1 MTYPKVLIAGPH
13 GGVVKHYGDLGV
25 PDGVSGIGLHGL
37 TLMMNILKPDGLGE
51 RAKERRRD

>member
-25 PDGVSGIGLHGL
+25 PDGVSGIGC
-37 TLMMNILKPDGLGE
+37 TV
-51 RAKERRRD
+51 